1 MFVNPQDKV
10 YEGMVVG
17 EHNRDNDLGV
27 NVLKGK
33 KLTNVRASGSD
44 DAILLVPP
52 RRLSLEDMMAYIN
65 SDELVE
71 VTPGSLRLRKRYL
84 NPHERKRAARAVQD
98 I

>member
-1 MFVNPQDKV
+1 MFVSPQDKV

-44 DAILLVPP
+44 DAILLTPP
-52 RRLSLEDMMAYIN
+52 RRK
-65 SDELVE
+65 
-71 VTPGSLRLRKRYL
+71 PF
-84 NPHERKRAARAVQD
+84 
-98 I
+98 

>member
-84 NPHERKRAARAVQD
+84 NPHERKRAARASQD

>member
-1 MFVNPQDKV
+1 MAA
-10 YEGMVVG
+10 G

-52 RRLSLEDMMAYIN
+52 RRLSLEEMMAYIN

-71 VTPGSLRLRKRYL
+71 VTPESLRLRKRHL
-84 NPHERKRAARAVQD
+84 DPHERKRAARAVQD
-98 I
+98 